1 MQAQN
6 GTCTHAQPT
15 PRSHLLYGNLP
26 VVATRATAASLPSTR
41 SPACLPA
48 CRPACLQINPIT
60 VVGLLEVA
68 AVQPGQ
74 HLLITAAGS
83 TLGRML
89 IRAARAEGIKT
100 IGVVRRPEAVQELKE
115 STGCD
120 AAFILPQ
127 LCANRIIECLW
138 FVDCGLAACNLTGS
152 ICMQQRLGRPGST
165 CSCLCPM
172 FIGLFPAAHP

>member
-1 MQAQN
+1 MFSMV
-6 GTCTHAQPT
+6 C
-15 PRSHLLYGNLP
+15 HLLNKQLVYD
-26 VVATRATAASLPSTR
+26 
-41 SPACLPA
+41 CL
-48 CRPACLQINPIT
+48 LQINPVT

-115 STGCD
+115 STG
-120 AAFILPQ
+120 
-127 LCANRIIECLW
+127 
-138 FVDCGLAACNLTGS
+138 
-152 ICMQQRLGRPGST
+152 
-165 CSCLCPM
+165 
-172 FIGLFPAAHP
+172 

>member
-1 MQAQN
+1 
-6 GTCTHAQPT
+6 
-15 PRSHLLYGNLP
+15 
-26 VVATRATAASLPSTR
+26 
-41 SPACLPA
+41 LPA
-48 CRPACLQINPIT
+48 LAACLQINPIT

-115 STGCD
+115 STG
-120 AAFILPQ
+120 
-127 LCANRIIECLW
+127 
-138 FVDCGLAACNLTGS
+138 
-152 ICMQQRLGRPGST
+152 
-165 CSCLCPM
+165 
-172 FIGLFPAAHP
+172 